1 MDTATGGIM
10 NAANGH
16 FASSGIAGFNI
27 DTYNQMFQSVNY
39 KYYTFMFTVLA
50 FDSIDTRLEAFRYIQ
65 EGKIQTKYIVDT
77 RYNDL
82 ESSIYFVDTEDK
94 AQMEY
99 YEQSL
104 LSDKAELDKVKAK
117 RLSTIVAND
126 KINPKWTVSRVRK
139 YWDDNNG
146 FVCACSDC
154 KSKLG
159 ISFFSGCLGSCG
171 SSRCIESLLNS
182 LIANNIPVDPSVASV
197 ELDENDIKYLAEQ
210 PQESSCYHYN
220 IIDIYKY
227 ASTFITCTIRAL
239 YNNRPKQFTHA
250 EVSTADIPT
259 SMVIM

>member
-1 MDTATGGIM
+1 
-10 NAANGH
+10 
-16 FASSGIAGFNI
+16 
-27 DTYNQMFQSVNY
+27 
-39 KYYTFMFTVLA
+39 MFTVLA

-65 EGKIQTKYIVDT
+65 EGKIKTKYIIDT

-94 AQMEY
+94 TQMEY

-117 RLSTIVAND
+117 KIANIVELD
-126 KINPKWTVSRVRK
+126 KVNPKWTHARVRK
-139 YWDDNNG
+139 YWNDNGG
-146 FVCACSDC
+146 FICNCSDC
-154 KSKLG
+154 RRKLG
-159 ISFFSGCLGSCG
+159 IDGNVSCISSCG
-171 SSRCIESLLNS
+171 SSVCVENLLKSLTENS
-182 LIANNIPVDPSVASV
+182 VPVDSSVKSI
-197 ELDENDIKYLAEQ
+197 ELDENDIKYLAKQ

-250 EVSTADIPT
+250 EVSTTDIPT